1 MHEKAAE
8 WDKAHGVDT
17 RWPNGGKYPKNKPL
31 PENRPCD
38 WCGEPVDKGF
48 IHDECAK
55 KEEELWLD
63 LLY

>member
-17 RWPNGGKYPKNKPL
+17 SWLSGGAYPNDKQI

-38 WCGEPVDKGF
+38 WCGKTVAKGF
-48 IHDECAK
+48 IHDECAA
-55 KEEELWLD
+55 KENKLWLD